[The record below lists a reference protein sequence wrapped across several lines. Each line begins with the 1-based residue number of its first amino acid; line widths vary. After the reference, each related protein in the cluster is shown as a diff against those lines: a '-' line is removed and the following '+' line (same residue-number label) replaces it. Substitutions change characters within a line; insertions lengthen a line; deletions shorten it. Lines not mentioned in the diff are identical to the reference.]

1 MRADAACSPSESS
14 LLDGTKLAPGKALSA
29 SRAALRFV
37 RDVPPTTPVLRGVLP
52 LLVLRGILPSLESQ
66 GVLPLLE
73 ARGILPSLL
82 VARGVLPSPLVVRGV
97 LPSLLVWG
105 VLPPIP
111 SPVPFILLL
120 CRAIELE
127 CELGG
132 VEGVVVGVFVLQG
145 HR

>member
-73 ARGILPSLL
+73 ARGILPLLL
-82 VARGVLPSPLVVRGV
+82 VVV
-97 LPSLLVWG
+97 
-105 VLPPIP
+105 
-111 SPVPFILLL
+111 ILLFL
-120 CRAIELE
+120 LFH
-127 CELGG
+127 
-132 VEGVVVGVFVLQG
+132 FVALVSFHVIHPRLFNQCK
-145 HR
+145 